1 MNDKRTI
8 EASQLNYYYRI
19 NTVKI
24 GIIVF
29 LVLTAG
35 KVRAADDIPTS
46 GITAGVL
53 SGDYLYAEAGYSFG
67 AKIYWPKTSLIK
79 GFGAF
84 NLGAEAGN
92 PDGRFI
98 IAPKITFTMNL
109 FVSFGASVIYYTDF
123 SLGALRFRPEI
134 GVGMFGVR
142 LVYGRNLTMANDE
155 FPGLNTN
162 NFMFAVYLPVF
173 DAK

>member
-1 MNDKRTI
+1 
-8 EASQLNYYYRI
+8 LNYSNKKNLAI
-19 NTVKI
+19 I
-24 GIIVF
+24 GTIVF
-29 LVLTAG
+29 LAVATINI
-35 KVRAADDIPTS
+35 RAADDIPTS

-53 SGDYLYAEAGYSFG
+53 HGNYLYAEAGYSYG
-67 AKIYWPKTSLIK
+67 AKIHWPKTSLIK
-79 GFGAF
+79 GYGVFT
-84 NLGAEAGN
+84 LGAETGR
-92 PDGRFI
+92 PDGRFV

-123 SLGALRFRPEI
+123 NIGALRFRPEI

-142 LVYGRNLTMANDE
+142 LVYGRNLTMANYE